1 MSNFQKKTKIIIA
14 ICSLFLLVSVVLG
27 TAFFMKK
34 PHADSPNQENDT
46 EQVTSDFSSI
56 KRDTTMQSKN
66 FGTSMAD
73 VFVSKTPW
81 NNVLSINIISTFIQF
96 I

>member
-56 KRDTTMQSKN
+56 KRDTTISVENGILKVNRLKN
-66 FGTSMAD
+66 YQ
-73 VFVSKTPW
+73 
-81 NNVLSINIISTFIQF
+81 L
-96 I
+96 